1 MIRQVK
7 EDIMPSKSQ
16 AQPEQ
21 SADAPLNTLESD
33 METLAKIGE
42 AASLND
48 LVLGLSPAVAVA
60 SLYVSNANS
69 LSILYENAVATQQQ
83 QTQLAQSALKAGIA
97 QLHKVTESSSAAAA
111 AAENP
116 DQNLLD
122 LLKAV
127 KTAVQ

>member
-7 EDIMPSKSQ
+7 EDIMPNKSQ

-21 SADAPLNTLESD
+21 SADAPLNILEAD

-83 QTQLAQSALKAGIA
+83 QTQLAQSALKTGIA

-116 DQNLLD
+116 DQDLLD

>member
-1 MIRQVK
+1 
-7 EDIMPSKSQ
+7 MPSKSQ

-21 SADAPLNTLESD
+21 SADVPLNSLEAD
-33 METLAKIGE
+33 IETLAKIGE

-60 SLYVSNANS
+60 SLYVSNSNS

-83 QTQLAQSALKAGIA
+83 QTQLAQNALKAGIA

-116 DQNLLD
+116 DQDLLD
-122 LLKAV
+122 LLKVV

>member
-1 MIRQVK
+1 
-7 EDIMPSKSQ
+7 MPSKSQ

-21 SADAPLNTLESD
+21 SADAPLNTLEAD

-83 QTQLAQSALKAGIA
+83 QTHLAQSALKAGIA

-116 DQNLLD
+116 DQDLLD